1 VLQLMGNSEIKE
13 NILFQLEMCWQLYLY
28 HTENLQEEEALWSF
42 TPTGLK
48 VRKKDDEW
56 CIDWPDSESY
66 DIGPSSIAWVMWH
79 IIYWWS
85 TALDGNFGDGTLK
98 KEEILWPG
106 SIEKAKMTI
115 KLLRD
120 KWILKLND
128 LSDTDYKSK
137 QYSKW
142 PLEDR
147 NFADIA
153 LWLNGELMKN
163 AAEIGYGRFLY
174 ATCTKQGY

>member
-1 VLQLMGNSEIKE
+1 MGNSEIKE

>member
-1 VLQLMGNSEIKE
+1 MGNSEIKE
-13 NILFQLEMCWQLYLY
+13 NILFQLDMCWQLYLY
-28 HTENLQEEEALWSF
+28 HTENLQEEEALWS
-42 TPTGLK
+42 
-48 VRKKDDEW
+48 
-56 CIDWPDSESY
+56 
-66 DIGPSSIAWVMWH
+66 
-79 IIYWWS
+79 
-85 TALDGNFGDGTLK
+85 
-98 KEEILWPG
+98 G
-106 SIEKAKMTI
+106 SIEKAKTTI

-174 ATCTKQGY
+174 ATCIKQGY